1 MKIGLLMLMLMVTT
15 SFSEGERAG
24 ASFKEGV
31 GVQMGAETKSAI
43 DLALAE
49 VEERTTPV
57 EIHLTAQV
65 YRKAREASQNQGE
78 PAGFAYASAWVD
90 PAEAKRL
97 TPGLP
102 VRIPGSTGTVLRVD
116 HTMAASGGRVE
127 VLLQMQEGERVW
139 KIGDFVP
146 AMPVLAEETS
156 VTVIPREALLETAYG
171 PFVYV
176 LNGEAF
182 LRTAVTTGGRRGEFT
197 EITDGLYSG
206 DQIVVRP
213 VETLYLIELRATKG
227 GGHSH

>member
-1 MKIGLLMLMLMVTT
+1 MKVGLLMLVLMATT

-31 GVQMGAETKSAI
+31 GVLMGAETKAAI
-43 DLALAE
+43 GLALAE
-49 VEERTTPV
+49 VEESNAPV

-65 YRKAREASQNQGE
+65 YRAAHEVSQNQGE

-102 VRIPGSTGTVLRVD
+102 LRIPGATGTVLRVD
-116 HTMAASGGRVE
+116 RTMAASGGRVE
-127 VLLQMQEGERVW
+127 ALLQVQDGERVW

-146 AMPVLAEETS
+146 AMPVLPEETS
-156 VTVIPREALLETAYG
+156 VAVISREALLETAYG

-176 LNGEAF
+176 LNGEAY
-182 LRTAVTTGGRRGEFT
+182 LRTAVTTGARRGDFV
-197 EITDGLYSG
+197 EITDGLYNG
-206 DQIVVRP
+206 DQVVVRP